1 MSSRSARSLNDFPN
15 ALGLTPE
22 LGVVESDCLMGY
34 PPDRFER
41 RGVGGE
47 AGDDVPVDVRQLVAE
62 EFVVDFLGPI
72 GLGER
77 LGDLVHVFHQL
88 HPFRRRQVKEL
99 RCVTLEDEDGPAG
112 EELIVMEV
120 GRRNAEIR
128 DDMIGSGPGLCA
140 GLAGRIGHGRLALRH
155 SSSVST
161 PFLINSWISLSM
173 GAWGT
178 WPG

>member
-1 MSSRSARSLNDFPN
+1 MRSFHGFPN
-15 ALGLTPE
+15 ALDVIPE

-47 AGDDVPVDVRQLVAE
+47 ARDDVPVYVRQLVTE
-62 EFVVDFLGPI
+62 EFVIDLLGPI

-88 HPFRRRQVKEL
+88 HPFCRRQVKEF
-99 RCVTLEDEDGPAG
+99 RCVTLEDENGPAG

-120 GRRNAEIR
+120 GCRNTEIR

-140 GLAGRIGHGRLALRH
+140 GLAGRISHGRLALRH
-155 SSSVST
+155 SSSVNK
-161 PFLINSWISLSM
+161 PFLINS
-173 GAWGT
+173 
-178 WPG
+178 